1 MPYRCHAVSG
11 EKTGFP
17 TAAASFGGAND
28 RLAFSDFPI
37 SRRQRHSS
45 TARTPAT
52 DEGQYALARAA
63 ASRTGAEC
71 LCMRAHAQAFR
82 ASARRSGAGKG
93 ILPFVRCRRSC
104 RTAVPL
110 PSGNRKIGKSE
121 PVIGAAERSGGSW
134 EPCFFAG
141 DRMTTVRH
149 PVLCKRRNRGAF
161 R

>member
-71 LCMRAHAQAFR
+71 LCMRAHAHIR
-82 ASARRSGAGKG
+82 LWWRGGVCLTGGRRCAP
-93 ILPFVRCRRSC
+93 I
-104 RTAVPL
+104 
-110 PSGNRKIGKSE
+110 
-121 PVIGAAERSGGSW
+121 AAEKQQSL
-134 EPCFFAG
+134 A
-141 DRMTTVRH
+141 
-149 PVLCKRRNRGAF
+149 
-161 R
+161 